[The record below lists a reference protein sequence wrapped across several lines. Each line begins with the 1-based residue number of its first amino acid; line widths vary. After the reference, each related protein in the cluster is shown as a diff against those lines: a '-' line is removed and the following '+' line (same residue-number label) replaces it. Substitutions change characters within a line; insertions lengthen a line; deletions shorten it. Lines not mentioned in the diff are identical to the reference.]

1 MVVVT
6 HDTIGDQITEI
17 GLTEMIEKLDEF
29 ITVNRILCEREMIFF
44 GTRNFTENVVG
55 SISLLYFG
63 STISGHMGVSWMD
76 LG

>member
-1 MVVVT
+1 
-6 HDTIGDQITEI
+6 
-17 GLTEMIEKLDEF
+17 MIEKLDEF

-63 STISGHMGVSWMD
+63 STISGHMGVSLMD